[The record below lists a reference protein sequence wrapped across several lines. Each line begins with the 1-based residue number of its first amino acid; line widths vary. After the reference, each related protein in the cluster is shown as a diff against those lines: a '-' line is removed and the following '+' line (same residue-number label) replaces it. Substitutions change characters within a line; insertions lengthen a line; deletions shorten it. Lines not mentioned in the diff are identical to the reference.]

1 MGIVSGVVLIILG
14 ALALPGLVAK
24 KSPQAKEMLDKLEP
38 YKGWIGLIV
47 FVWGVWGIMS
57 AIVSLGWLVTWPLWW
72 VTRLVGNV
80 LNAGVGFLLGFS
92 MIQKYALAKANDEA
106 KEKAEQLREKLIGIQ
121 VPMGFACVIVGI
133 WVILYELVL
142 YRLLGI

>member
-1 MGIVSGVVLIILG
+1 MTRII
-14 ALALPGLVAK
+14 
-24 KSPQAKEMLDKLEP
+24 
-38 YKGWIGLIV
+38 
-47 FVWGVWGIMS
+47 S
-57 AIVSLGWLVTWPLWW
+57 AILSLGWLGTWPLWW